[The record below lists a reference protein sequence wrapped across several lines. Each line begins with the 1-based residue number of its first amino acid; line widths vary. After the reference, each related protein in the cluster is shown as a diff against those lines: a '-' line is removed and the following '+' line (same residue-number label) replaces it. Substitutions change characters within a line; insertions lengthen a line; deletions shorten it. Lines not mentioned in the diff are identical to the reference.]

1 MDKETNNPYT
11 EHERLFS
18 DTGLKLGKTL
28 HYLLSAEH
36 MMYSKRHVSTTNGN
50 ILTEFGKEV
59 GKDEIY
65 WWIYKKETNVQ
76 ELLEKVRSTLASL
89 QILKESSTKLDSYS
103 IKSYTD
109 LVGVLEKFTEAHRKQ
124 IDDLYEFVG
133 WLHKKDPLAPIILF
147 TYRVWGSTRLSDRR
161 IEPQSAHLA
170 TATPEVIKLITE
182 IAYGLFQRWGYV
194 RHQVTMD
201 IGADIYD
208 RDPENYHAQEI
219 PEDWIVSRTAN
230 EVLGEFAIF
239 FEELRDSLR
248 NIELDIEKYL
258 AEKDLLKSESFW
270 RDFIIKSKTPGRTES
285 MLWDFKESLEMWH
298 APRPQRAK
306 FKVDFCNLVGAFA
319 NNEGGVVVVGVT
331 NDTRSIVGVE
341 DPENKMK
348 SIGEVIYR
356 WVDYPRKE
364 ALFHLQP
371 VPFDD
376 NGKLTICLV
385 VAVAQT
391 TEVVRVRGE
400 SNQYYYPDRV
410 QTGVAYPEP
419 RTLETRKMHLKA
431 GDNFGF
437 IKEIAAFVYDK

>member
-1 MDKETNNPYT
+1 MVNHYT
-11 EHERLFS
+11 EHQRLFS
-18 DTGLKLGKTL
+18 DTGLKLGKAL
-28 HYLLSAEH
+28 YYLLRADHE
-36 MMYSKRHVSTTNGN
+36 MDSKRHVDTPSGTVRTK
-50 ILTEFGKEV
+50 FGEEV

-65 WWIYKKETNVQ
+65 WWIYKKETNVR
-76 ELLEKVRSTLASL
+76 ELLGKVSSTLVSL
-89 QILKESSTKLDSYS
+89 QILKESSSKLDSS
-103 IKSYTD
+103 DIKSYAD
-109 LVGVLEKFTEAHRKQ
+109 LVGVLEKFTESHGKQ
-124 IDDLYEFVG
+124 IDDLYEFVV
-133 WLHKKDPLAPIILF
+133 WLHKKDPLAPMILF
-147 TYRVWGSTRLSDRR
+147 TYRVWGSTRRSDRR
-161 IEPQSAHLA
+161 IELDSVNLA
-170 TATPEVIKLITE
+170 TAMPEVIKLLTE
-182 IAYGLFQRWGYV
+182 IAYGLFQRWNYV
-194 RHQVTMD
+194 RHRVMMD
-201 IGADIYD
+201 IRVDMYD

-219 PEDWIVSRTAN
+219 PEGWIVSRTAN
-230 EVLGEFAIF
+230 KVLREFAIF

-306 FKVDFCNLVGAFA
+306 FQVDFSNLVGAFA
-319 NNEGGVVVVGVT
+319 NNEGGVIVVGVT
-331 NDTRSIVGVE
+331 NDTRAIVGVE

-356 WVDYPRKE
+356 WVDYPRKD

-371 VPFDD
+371 VPFDE

-391 TEVVRVRGE
+391 AEVVRVRGE

-437 IKEIAAFVYDK
+437 IKELAVFVYDK